1 VTHPI
6 TAAAD
11 RSRAIPAHTG
21 ARLDAIRVALTTLG
35 DESRRLER
43 IGFELPLARCHEQR
57 RYWSFLHALYSLP
70 ADTVTPA
77 SGVDGEWPC
86 R

>member
-1 VTHPI
+1 VTRPL

-11 RSRAIPAHTG
+11 PSRAIPAHAG
-21 ARLDAIRVALTTLG
+21 ARLDEIRRALVSLG

-57 RYWSFLHALYSLP
+57 RYWSFLHALYTLP
-70 ADTVTPA
+70 SSPSFAADNDEER
-77 SGVDGEWPC
+77 SW